1 MSEKGRPLFYIEAD
15 KILYKEED
23 GEHKFYIRLEN
34 IGDSAA
40 VSMRVPLK
48 DKDSL
53 EIDDQN
59 AAKRALKLYLDGTLK
74 TSIIKDGEAIVLCVK
89 AEYKDENGED
99 IFSSYIG
106 ADVTASIEYYD
117 LHDQKYS
124 QIIGFT
130 YSRSMYGRVDIM
142 EAWTYEQKTSD
153 NR

>member
-23 GEHKFYIRLEN
+23 GKHNFYIRLEN

-40 VSMRVPLK
+40 VSLRVPIK
-48 DKDSL
+48 DEGTL
-53 EIDDQN
+53 EIDDMSTIETV
-59 AAKRALKLYLDGTLK
+59 LKLYLAGPLK
-74 TSIIKDGEAIVLCVK
+74 TSIIKDGEAIVLCVR

-99 IFSSYIG
+99 IFSRYIG

>member
-142 EAWTYEQKTSD
+142 EAWTNEQKTSD

>member
-15 KILYKEED
+15 KILYREED
-23 GEHKFYIRLEN
+23 GKHNFYIRLEN

-40 VSMRVPLK
+40 VSMGVPIK
-48 DKDSL
+48 DKSTF
-53 EIDDQN
+53 EIDNQSTV
-59 AAKRALKLYLDGTLK
+59 KTALKLYLAGPLK
-74 TSIIKDGEAIVLCVK
+74 TSIIKDGEAIVLCVR

-99 IFSSYIG
+99 IFSSYID
-106 ADVTASIEYYD
+106 ADVTAGIEYYD
-117 LHDQKYS
+117 LHGQKYR
-124 QIIGFT
+124 QIIGFS

>member
-40 VSMRVPLK
+40 VSMRVLRK
-48 DKDSL
+48 DKGSL

-59 AAKRALKLYLDGTLK
+59 AAKRALKLYLDGLLK

>member
-99 IFSSYIG
+99 IFSNHIG

>member
-40 VSMRVPLK
+40 VSMRVLRK
-48 DKDSL
+48 DKGSL

-59 AAKRALKLYLDGTLK
+59 AAKRALKLYLDGPLK

-99 IFSSYIG
+99 IFSSHIG

>member
-48 DKDSL
+48 DEGSL

-59 AAKRALKLYLDGTLK
+59 AAKRALKLYLDGLLK

-124 QIIGFT
+124 QIIGFR